1 VIVSCACFI
10 LAGGKSSRFGT
21 NKSLALV
28 NSHPMAKIVAS
39 NMQSGFG
46 CEAKLIG
53 ADQQTSML
61 VGLET
66 FNGYREG
73 NGPLAAIIDAMEV
86 SVQELVAFAPNDT
99 PFFTASNFGTLLVD
113 MEDPNVDVAVAV
125 DETDTTRAHWL
136 LSVWRK
142 STCLP
147 KLLAEYDRG
156 ERSIHGAV
164 KGLNIASV
172 AYGATSVRNIN
183 AVIDLPDRGT
193 I

>member
-1 VIVSCACFI
+1 
-10 LAGGKSSRFGT
+10 
-21 NKSLALV
+21 
-28 NSHPMAKIVAS
+28 MAKIVAS

-147 KLLAEYDRG
+147 KLLAAYDRG

>member
-46 CEAKLIG
+46 VEVKLIG
-53 ADQQTSML
+53 ADQQTSSL
-61 VGLET
+61 LGLKT
-66 FNGYREG
+66 ISGSREG

-147 KLLAEYDRG
+147 KLLAEYERG

-164 KGLNIASV
+164 KDLNIATV
-172 AYGATSVRNIN
+172 PCEATSVRNIN
-183 AVIDLPDRGT
+183 AVTDLPDRGT

>member
-1 VIVSCACFI
+1 
-10 LAGGKSSRFGT
+10 
-21 NKSLALV
+21 
-28 NSHPMAKIVAS
+28 MAKIVAS

-53 ADQQTSML
+53 ANQETSL
-61 VGLET
+61 LLGLET

-86 SVQELVAFAPNDT
+86 SDQELVAFAPNDT
-99 PFFTASNFGTLLVD
+99 PYFSAIDFRALLFE
-113 MEDPNVDVAVAV
+113 MENPNVDVAVAV
-125 DETDTTRAHWL
+125 DEMDLTRAHWL

-142 STCLP
+142 SACLP
-147 KLLAEYDRG
+147 KILAEYDRG

-172 AYGATSVRNIN
+172 ACGATSVCNIN
-183 AVIDLPDRGT
+183 AVTDLSDRGT